1 MPRLR
6 GPLASPSFRVVA
18 ACNVISLTGSAL
30 SLVALPFAVL
40 SAGGSAAD
48 LGYVAAAQLVPLS
61 VVLLAGGVVADR
73 LPRHRVMAAAN
84 AVQAAAR
91 GGAAALLLTG
101 QARVWQL
108 IVLTAIGGVAL
119 GFFLPASQGLLP
131 QTIPPDQL
139 VPAYAIDR
147 TGRNAASIGGAAL
160 GGLLTGLA
168 GPGWALAID
177 AATFAEA
184 GLLRVGLRLPGH
196 PPGPAAT
203 SLWQD
208 LREGWREFASRRW
221 LWSSVAQFALVVAI
235 AVGTID
241 VLGPLVAHARL
252 GGASAWGLIVA
263 AYSAGA
269 VATGLALIRFRP
281 RRQLL
286 AAIGAVP
293 AFSVLLFALAAPL
306 PLGAVLA
313 ASVFAGGCL
322 ELTEVCWGA
331 TLAQQIP
338 PGHLS
343 RIASYDQFGGL
354 AISPLGAGVA
364 GPLAAAFGTAAVLTA
379 GGALIV
385 ALPVL
390 LLLLIPEIRHLGG
403 TGRPAAGHEPTPGA
417 VTLQ

>member
-1 MPRLR
+1 VL
-6 GPLASPSFRVVA
+6 A

-40 SAGGSAAD
+40 AAGGSAAD

-61 VVLLAGGVVADR
+61 LVLLAGGVVGDR

-84 AVQAAAR
+84 AVQAATR

-108 IVLTAIGGVAL
+108 IVLTGVGGVAL

-131 QTIPPDQL
+131 QTVPQDQL

-177 AATFAEA
+177 AATFAVA
-184 GLLRVGLRLPGH
+184 GLLRVRLTLPGR
-196 PPGPAAT
+196 PPDPAAT
-203 SLWQD
+203 TLLHD
-208 LREGWREFASRRW
+208 LREGWREFSSRRW
-221 LWSSVAQFALVVAI
+221 LWASVAQFTLVTAV

-241 VLGPLVAHARL
+241 VLGPLAANARL
-252 GGASAWGLIVA
+252 GGAGSWGLIVA

-269 VATGLALIRFRP
+269 VAGGLVLIRFRP

-293 AFSVLLFALAAPL
+293 TFSLLLFALAAPL

-313 ASVFAGGCL
+313 ASASAGACL

-338 PGHLS
+338 PDRLS

-354 AISPLGAGVA
+354 ALSPLGAGVA

-385 ALPVL
+385 VLPVL
-390 LLLLIPEIRHLGG
+390 LIAVVPEIRRLGA
-403 TGRPAAGHEPTPGA
+403 PAPPQPAEPAGARREPPQQPA
-417 VTLQ
+417 VSG